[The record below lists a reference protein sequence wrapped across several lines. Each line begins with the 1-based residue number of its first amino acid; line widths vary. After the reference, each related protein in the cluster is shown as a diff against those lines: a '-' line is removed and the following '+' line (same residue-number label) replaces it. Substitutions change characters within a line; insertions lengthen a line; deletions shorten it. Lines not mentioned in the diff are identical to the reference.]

1 MKKMDK
7 YYYIVS
13 QLPMLFFDKETFMT
27 IEYFLQESAK
37 WLSSKDYEVLSQ
49 VNINDISLKKM
60 GPKVWLQYSE
70 VEYEFRNDLA
80 LWRKSLRVGQE
91 YKPNSFPP
99 SLVKEGNPLEVERRL
114 LKRRWDFIEALE
126 QDHHFD
132 LEFII
137 LYYLKLQI
145 LQRLFQ
151 FNKEKGMI
159 TFQDISRVTV

>member
-13 QLPMLFFDKETFMT
+13 QLPLLFYDKETFMT

-37 WLSSKDYEVLSQ
+37 WLSSKDYEVLCQ
-49 VNINDISLKKM
+49 VNIDDISLEKM
-60 GPKVWLQYSE
+60 GPKLWQQYRE
-70 VEYEFRNDLA
+70 FEYQFRYDLA
-80 LWRKSLRVGQE
+80 LWRKSLREGQE
-91 YKPNSFPP
+91 YKPTSFPP

-114 LKRRWDFIEALE
+114 LKRRWDFIEAIE

-159 TFQDISRVTV
+159 TFQNVSRVTV

>member
-37 WLSSKDYEVLSQ
+37 WLSSKDYEVLSRID
-49 VNINDISLKKM
+49 INDISLEKM
-60 GPKVWLQYSE
+60 GPKLWLQYRE
-70 VEYEFRNDLA
+70 FEYEFRNDLA
-80 LWRKSLRVGQE
+80 LWRKSSQVGQE
-91 YKPNSFPP
+91 YKPNSFALT
-99 SLVKEGNPLEVERRL
+99 LVKEGNPLEVEKRL

-126 QDHHFD
+126 QGHHFD

-159 TFQDISRVTV
+159 TFQNISRVTV